1 MHAEH
6 VPSPDYFDRQYA
18 AIERRI
24 KVASELQRRRKGWTI
39 AGAGL
44 VTSLALTGGAVAIIQ
59 ATQTEKNVSSCY
71 QSASLSSPVSDVLEA
86 PEDGTFG
93 DLPDM
98 TGRVAA
104 AEEQCAIVW
113 QMGGFQ
119 PGGMQAEASFPVPP
133 LFTCVLADGRLG
145 VFPAEGDV
153 NCDSLGLREP

>member
-59 ATQTEKNVSSCY
+59 ATQTEKSVSVCY
-71 QSASLSSPVSDVLEA
+71 ADASRTSESTEV
-86 PEDGTFG
+86 GGG
-93 DLPDM
+93 DIHELPPMDQRI
-98 TGRVAA
+98 TA
-104 AEEQCAIVW
+104 AEAQCASAW
-113 QMGGFQ
+113 QIGVFDDGG
-119 PGGMQAEASFPVPP
+119 PADGNEIAVPP